1 MAALSIYLFGSV
13 QVYRD
18 DSRPVE
24 LRPTAKSM
32 LAYLLL
38 NRNRG
43 SYWAGHRRD
52 VLVGHFWGNQDERN
66 ARRCLSTTLWRLRRE
81 LEQGDLPRGTYL
93 RTMPSGEIG
102 FNFESDHWL
111 DIDVFERKITQ
122 GMARPVPAMD
132 VADAQALE
140 EAQSLYT
147 GELLEECYGEWV
159 FRERERLNLLYL
171 SSLSRLM
178 RYYEFHEKYEQS
190 LGCGQKIL
198 TIDPLREQVHR
209 HMMRLYVKCGQRTLA
224 VKQYEAC
231 RAVLAEELHIL
242 PMAETQ
248 MLRDEI
254 MASPGHSERISAPV
268 DAKPGSLQH
277 ALLQLRA
284 AIQNMDQAQ
293 QQLEQAKHMVSL
305 LSEPLLREEA
315 FAVEVEG
322 Q

>member
-1 MAALSIYLFGSV
+1 MTTLSIYLFGSV

-18 DSRPVE
+18 ESRPME
-24 LRPTAKSM
+24 LRPTAKAM

-43 SYWAGHRRD
+43 SHWTGHRRE

-81 LEQGDLPRGTYL
+81 LEQGDLPHGTYL
-93 RTMPSGEIG
+93 RTTPSGEIG

-111 DIDVFERKITQ
+111 DIDVFEKKIQQ
-122 GMARPVPAMD
+122 GMARPVPTMD
-132 VADAQALE
+132 AADARALE

-171 SSLSRLM
+171 NSLARLM
-178 RYYEFHEKYEQS
+178 RYFEYHEQYEQS

-198 TIDPLREQVHR
+198 AIDPLREQVHR
-209 HMMRLYVKCGQRTLA
+209 HMMRLYMKCGQRTLA
-224 VKQYEAC
+224 VQQYEAC

-254 MASPGHSERISAPV
+254 MLSSRYSKSTPAPTN
-268 DAKPGSLQH
+268 AKPGSLQH
-277 ALLQLRA
+277 ALLQLKD
-284 AIQNMDQAQ
+284 AIRNMDQAQ
-293 QQLEQAKHMVSL
+293 QQLEQAKLMVSL
-305 LSEPLLREEA
+305 LSEPLLREGA
-315 FAVEVEG
+315 LAVELEG
-322 Q
+322 H